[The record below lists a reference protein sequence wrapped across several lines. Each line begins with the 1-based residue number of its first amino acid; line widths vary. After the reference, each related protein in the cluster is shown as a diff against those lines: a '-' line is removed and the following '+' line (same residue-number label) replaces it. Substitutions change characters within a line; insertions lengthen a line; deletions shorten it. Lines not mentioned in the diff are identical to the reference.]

1 MRARW
6 LPRFAGDGVASRGS
20 TDPVGPVPLEDADE
34 MFAQLDNGNLSDVGD
49 SEDEE
54 DDDFIFEEAGSDDS
68 LKLGKLQMNQMRNK
82 RAKKHHGAGKLLG
95 SRQLILVEFAMKMN
109 LFWAVL
115 SLVLAWLSSV
125 PDRHTSPV
133 PPFRSF
139 GFDYGSRTNASFL
152 DANNF
157 LDATSV
163 VQLPPGYPAPAS
175 ASSVVRV
182 DLNCRPPDTL
192 FSGHGNSIGSVVLNQ
207 HVFAMQ
213 GWKIYPIILQTK

>member
-1 MRARW
+1 M
-6 LPRFAGDGVASRGS
+6 
-20 TDPVGPVPLEDADE
+20 
-34 MFAQLDNGNLSDVGD
+34 Q
-49 SEDEE
+49 
-54 DDDFIFEEAGSDDS
+54 
-68 LKLGKLQMNQMRNK
+68 
-82 RAKKHHGAGKLLG
+82 
-95 SRQLILVEFAMKMN
+95 
-109 LFWAVL
+109 AVL

-182 DLNCRPPDTL
+182 ELNCRPPDTL

-213 GWKIYPIILQTK
+213 FFEEPHGGERQAFSHDAQIKFRARAYGYLLFCFCDLVVFERHCLPEELSRKAPCWLVGPTRQPTRTRTDLGPVMNTVR